1 MDPLRDPELVEEIVG
16 EAVEVLELDIDG
28 LWSWLAESVRLRE
41 GVRLSVVDIE
51 DVIPEEVLGE
61 TVLAILGDA
70 LTDTEEETDLVGD
83 LEDDTVWAGDD
94 VGVPDAGSVAT
105 SNPIEAGGT
114 HSHNGAVGSL
124 HGSAYTPN

>member
-1 MDPLRDPELVEEIVG
+1 MDPEVVEEIVG
-16 EAVEVLELDIDG
+16 EAMEVLELDVDAV
-28 LWSWLAESVRLRE
+28 WAWLGESVRLRE

-51 DVIPEEVLGE
+51 EDILCE

-70 LTDTEEETDLVGD
+70 LTDTEDEGVLLGDTDDVMD
-83 LEDDTVWAGDD
+83 RTTDD

-105 SNPIEAGGT
+105 SNPIDAGGT